1 MAQPAGCCWGGQ
13 QEWQWAGLGLLAQLM
28 ERVNN
33 GWETAAP
40 APAGQ
45 HSRATR
51 HLLPD
56 LGIKLQWMMKYVNG
70 RKVFFR
76 LPEPF
81 AQVSKGQTEG
91 WKDRR
96 KAGRM
101 KEKKDTVE
109 KSEPGNRL
117 TSGWRLACF

>member
-1 MAQPAGCCWGGQ
+1 MAQPAGCCCGGQ
-13 QEWQWAGLGLLAQLM
+13 QAWQWAGLGLLAQLM

-33 GWETAAP
+33 GWETAPPVP
-40 APAGQ
+40 ACQ
-45 HSRATR
+45 DSRATR

-56 LGIKLQWMMKYVNG
+56 LDSKLQAMMKCVNE
-70 RKVFFR
+70 RKVFFC

-101 KEKKDTVE
+101 KEQKDTME
-109 KSEPGNRL
+109 ESEPGTRL
-117 TSGWRLACF
+117 TSGQRLAC